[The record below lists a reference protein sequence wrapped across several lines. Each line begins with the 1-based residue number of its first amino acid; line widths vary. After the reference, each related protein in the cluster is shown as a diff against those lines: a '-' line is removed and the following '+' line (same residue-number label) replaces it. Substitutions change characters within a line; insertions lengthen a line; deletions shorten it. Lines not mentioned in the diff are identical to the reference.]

1 MASWHITSPLDARGR
16 PRVVD
21 FKSTADIFWR
31 KRVDDVD
38 FGSPEDLRRLS
49 YYPSEDDADVEAD
62 KTDPASSAAHDPA
75 TSLWGLTPE
84 QSFQLTVSGYLLLP
98 TALSVDEQAAV
109 ASAAELQPGDAAV
122 VAENSVILRI
132 VEAMCGPGFRQDTR
146 LAPLAPP
153 SSGAAVPLDAAGGAD
168 ARWGKEYHAGDSP
181 LFRGVQA
188 VWAVGS
194 GPSVVA
200 VVPASHLSSPGI
212 PTPACVLSGEDDLG
226 AVVRLAM
233 QPGDVLLCAST
244 LLFGRAPDD
253 SSLGYSW
260 APTPAPLTD
269 GRSSGGLLLSCE
281 YVCATTFPSAGYDT
295 DTAAAAQS
303 WLQDLTPTQRAVV
316 SPRTEGTRGEAT
328 DRPPP
333 SIHGAAEFS
342 GAESA
347 GIDMNELWFFDLTG
361 AFSVMQSH
369 HCKAN
374 TGVVYN
380 LSFLCLLCRCGRLS
394 GYT

>member
-132 VEAMCGPGFRQDTR
+132 VEAMCGP
-146 LAPLAPP
+146 
-153 SSGAAVPLDAAGGAD
+153 
-168 ARWGKEYHAGDSP
+168 
-181 LFRGVQA
+181 
-188 VWAVGS
+188 
-194 GPSVVA
+194 
-200 VVPASHLSSPGI
+200 
-212 PTPACVLSGEDDLG
+212 
-226 AVVRLAM
+226 
-233 QPGDVLLCAST
+233 
-244 LLFGRAPDD
+244 
-253 SSLGYSW
+253 
-260 APTPAPLTD
+260 
-269 GRSSGGLLLSCE
+269 
-281 YVCATTFPSAGYDT
+281 
-295 DTAAAAQS
+295 
-303 WLQDLTPTQRAVV
+303 
-316 SPRTEGTRGEAT
+316 
-328 DRPPP
+328 
-333 SIHGAAEFS
+333 
-342 GAESA
+342 
-347 GIDMNELWFFDLTG
+347 
-361 AFSVMQSH
+361 
-369 HCKAN
+369 
-374 TGVVYN
+374 
-380 LSFLCLLCRCGRLS
+380 
-394 GYT
+394 